1 LVKILNRF
9 QASLK
14 KTREGVFS
22 KINRLFTA
30 KRKIDDDLLNE
41 LEEILIAGDVGVATT
56 FYIVDRIKEKVT
68 AYGYKDSNELE
79 GIIKDE
85 IKGILIPA
93 SEKDTDSRL
102 KIILV
107 VGVNGTGK
115 TTCIAKLANRY
126 IQANKKVLLAAADT
140 FRAAA
145 IEQLAVWAERL
156 DCEIIRHRSGADP
169 SAVVYDAVSAAMARK
184 VDYLIIDTA
193 GRLHTKINLMQELTK
208 IIRVI
213 QKQIPEAPHEVLLV
227 LDANTGQNAINQA
240 KKFKQT
246 AQVDFIFV
254 TKLDGTAK
262 GGVILAINKELAI
275 PVKYVGTGE
284 RLEDM
289 EDFDKNS
296 FVEALFL
303 KE

>member
-68 AYGYKDSNELE
+68 TYGYKDSNELE

-93 SEKDTDSRL
+93 SEKNTDTRL

-126 IQANKKVLLAAADT
+126 IRSNKKVLLAAADT

-156 DCEIIRHRSGADP
+156 DCEIIRHKSGADP

-193 GRLHTKINLMQELTK
+193 GRLHTKINLMQELNK

-240 KKFKQT
+240 KEFKQT
-246 AQVDFIFV
+246 AQVDSIFV